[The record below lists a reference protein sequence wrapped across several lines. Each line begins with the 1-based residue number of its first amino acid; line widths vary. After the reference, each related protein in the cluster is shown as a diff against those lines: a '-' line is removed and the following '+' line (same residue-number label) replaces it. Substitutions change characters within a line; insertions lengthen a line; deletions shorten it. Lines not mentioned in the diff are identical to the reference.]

1 MENHPCP
8 HGGYLKCTNVFCE
21 YGIALSEVL
30 HCCCDVLEKIA
41 QGDTSQKIDIKV
53 ERNTVQ
59 RLIDSINKVSQEVS
73 AMIDLTHELAIG
85 ICEHFDVLR
94 RLHEGDFSATASE
107 DSSVEVIR
115 MLGQLINKLRDRF
128 VEYINKI
135 KEQHQDLI
143 YSYEQQK
150 TILSSIGV
158 AVIVVEEDMTIE
170 YANEEFESLT
180 GYTKKEVEGK
190 MKWTEFF
197 AEEMLNKMIE
207 YNKLSR
213 ISPSLAP
220 RQYESKLKDRNG
232 KIKEVLLN
240 VGMIPYTKQSIAS
253 IIDISERK
261 KIQEQLIHSQKMES
275 LGFLS
280 GRVAHEFNNILT
292 AVLGFSGI
300 LYAKIEDSQLK
311 NYVQKII
318 EASERAKDLS
328 KKLLLFSRKEES
340 KEDIQEISLNKFF
353 NEFSEFLKSII
364 GKDITLK
371 INLPEE
377 EIIYKI
383 DRTHLEVILMNL
395 VTNSRDA
402 MSKGGELSVCLKRVS
417 IDAEYSYTHP
427 LVMPGEYLLI
437 IVSDTGIGMDEQTKQ
452 KIFEPFFTTKPK
464 GKGTGLGLSTVF
476 GLVKKYEGHIHVYSE
491 LGKGTTFKI
500 YLPIKEKKIKEFD
513 RDALKGVETILVVD
527 DDDQTRGF
535 ICSFLKE
542 YPYNVYEA
550 KNGQEALEIFER
562 NKEHIALSLVDLVMP
577 GIPGIEVMKQI
588 KKIKPEAKVIIM
600 SGYPLQLKD
609 VITVE
614 KTISSEEILFKI
626 RNMINGK
633 E

>member
-8 HGGYLKCTNVFCE
+8 HGGYLKCTNVLCE

-53 ERNTVQ
+53 ERNSVQ

-115 MLGQLINKLRDRF
+115 MHGQLINKLRDRF

-207 YNKLSR
+207 YNILRR

-240 VGMIPYTKQSIAS
+240 VGMIPYTKQSIVS

-261 KIQEQLIHSQKMES
+261 K
-275 LGFLS
+275 F
-280 GRVAHEFNNILT
+280 R
-292 AVLGFSGI
+292 
-300 LYAKIEDSQLK
+300 
-311 NYVQKII
+311 
-318 EASERAKDLS
+318 
-328 KKLLLFSRKEES
+328 
-340 KEDIQEISLNKFF
+340 
-353 NEFSEFLKSII
+353 
-364 GKDITLK
+364 
-371 INLPEE
+371 
-377 EIIYKI
+377 
-383 DRTHLEVILMNL
+383 
-395 VTNSRDA
+395 NS
-402 MSKGGELSVCLKRVS
+402 
-417 IDAEYSYTHP
+417 
-427 LVMPGEYLLI
+427 
-437 IVSDTGIGMDEQTKQ
+437 
-452 KIFEPFFTTKPK
+452 
-464 GKGTGLGLSTVF
+464 
-476 GLVKKYEGHIHVYSE
+476 
-491 LGKGTTFKI
+491 
-500 YLPIKEKKIKEFD
+500 
-513 RDALKGVETILVVD
+513 
-527 DDDQTRGF
+527 
-535 ICSFLKE
+535 
-542 YPYNVYEA
+542 
-550 KNGQEALEIFER
+550 
-562 NKEHIALSLVDLVMP
+562 
-577 GIPGIEVMKQI
+577 
-588 KKIKPEAKVIIM
+588 
-600 SGYPLQLKD
+600 
-609 VITVE
+609 
-614 KTISSEEILFKI
+614 
-626 RNMINGK
+626 
-633 E
+633 